1 MNDSTDQLLEEL
13 GGLGST
19 AGATPAVGKPLNQ
32 PGGNLPSTEKGDQ
45 WRILLVDLV
54 YLLNASFRDAHYWE
68 GVKAEK
74 DTFKNLVNI
83 LHDLNQMPNHDG
95 LVRILY
101 RGSQG
106 AKVSSKAD
114 YIIRFGDLNV
124 DVAATAAVIKRMGI
138 RIKHIEGRLIKAFE
152 VLSDQG
158 IETIFIRIP
167 GSSEADLE
175 KMQICLHI
183 ISRYKKAVSDDVP
196 IEITTSAGKRSITA
210 ISNEYQ
216 QPDPNLTMLAALN
229 DLGPANMQEMVQKV
243 STLMNRPDLAQTG
256 LRSANVY
263 KTIFNI
269 KSLRQKLERPPIE
282 VNSEKPSQTGVA
294 QIGAAG
300 TGSGR
305 GGSSGPPTAGQATGV
320 VDSGSGGRGAGVV
333 LHGDGSRGAGAV
345 PDGGGGQGTGGVSD
359 GGGSQGT
366 GGVLDGAGSQST
378 GSVLDGVG
386 GVVPDGNAGQSVGV
400 VNDEGG
406 NVDPLH
412 TGATD
417 PTVLKASIAR
427 FVKDTYRGSP
437 ETGARIMHTIFSN
450 DYGQLEMEG
459 LEGRLHLLTDLLSS
473 LQKSNSTQEFAQQVI
488 KKIQAGVDQIP
499 AEVLEDLVVQDDVI
513 KIWDGEDEKII
524 GKADENLVNIIESSK
539 ERSSSIKK
547 ARPVFR
553 PDAEFTAQDVDRLSE
568 TFNIP
573 NQEAE
578 EITKLFKQCFD
589 RQGNFQ
595 RALFDK
601 NVPEFARYPKR
612 IFDIMWE
619 FLRETP
625 RRSNRLPFLNSLQ
638 LLLIEIQQPKQAIKT
653 LISDFILNP
662 GEVTYPDRNAM
673 MLAIQFLRTYNKE
686 LNMDIEITPEEVLRV
701 QVGLDKSVAHYTEW
715 KVNAEQ
721 KKFIEKVITIR
732 KKLLTSFELD
742 GSDENVFPI
751 RFLLALEREVHMF
764 LALVGGKTADA
775 VIQGALNVY
784 GNPAAKVYQLGA
796 SQQYISSLLQ
806 HLAVLIRALGRIGQQ
821 EDLVLLD
828 EIGKRQQ
835 SFTDLSE
842 EPRHAAQVRRTMGW
856 IESAKSEIR
865 TRNDE
870 PLV

>member
-1 MNDSTDQLLEEL
+1 MNDSTDQLIEEL

-19 AGATPAVGKPLNQ
+19 AGAAPAAGKPVNQ
-32 PGGNLPSTEKGDQ
+32 PGVNMPSTEKKDQ

-95 LVRILY
+95 LVKILY

-138 RIKHIEGRLIKAFE
+138 RLKHIEGRLIKAFE
-152 VLSDQG
+152 VLSTQG
-158 IETIFIRIP
+158 IETIYIRIP
-167 GSSEADLE
+167 GSSDADLE
-175 KMQICLHI
+175 KMQICLLI
-183 ISRYKKAVSDDVP
+183 ISRYKKAVSDGVP
-196 IEITTSAGKRSITA
+196 IEIATGAGKRSITA
-210 ISNEYQ
+210 ISNENQ

-229 DLGPANMQEMVQKV
+229 DLDPANMRELVQKV
-243 STLMNRPDLAQTG
+243 STLMNRPDLAQTR

-269 KSLRQKLERPPIE
+269 KSLRQKLARPPIE
-282 VNSEKPSQTGVA
+282 VNSERPSQTGVA

-305 GGSSGPPTAGQATGV
+305 GGSGGPPTAGQTTGV
-320 VDSGSGGRGAGVV
+320 VNDGSGGRGAGVV
-333 LHGDGSRGAGAV
+333 LHG
-345 PDGGGGQGTGGVSD
+345 
-359 GGGSQGT
+359 GGSQS
-366 GGVLDGAGSQST
+366 A
-378 GSVLDGVG
+378 
-386 GVVPDGNAGQSVGV
+386 GVVPDGDVGQSVGV
-400 VNDEGG
+400 VNGEGG
-406 NVDPLH
+406 NVDPLR
-412 TGATD
+412 TGSTD

-450 DYGQLEMEG
+450 DYSQLEMEG
-459 LEGRLHLLTDLLSS
+459 LEGRLHLLTDLLLS
-473 LQKSNSTQEFAQQVI
+473 LQNSNCTQEFAQQVI

-539 ERSSSIKK
+539 ERSSTRKK
-547 ARPVFR
+547 TRPDFR

-568 TFNIP
+568 AFNIP

-578 EITKLFKQCFD
+578 AITKLFKQCFD

-612 IFDIMWE
+612 IFDIMWA

-653 LISDFILNP
+653 LISDFILNS

-701 QVGLDKSVAHYTEW
+701 QVGLDKSVAHYAEW

-732 KKLLTSFELD
+732 KKLITSFELD

-764 LALVGGKTADA
+764 LALVGGKTAAA

-784 GNPAAKVYQLGA
+784 GNPAAEVYQLGA
-796 SQQYISSLLQ
+796 SRQYESSLLQ

-835 SFTDLSE
+835 LFTGLSE

-865 TRNDE
+865 TRNVE
-870 PLV
+870 

>member
-13 GGLGST
+13 GGLG
-19 AGATPAVGKPLNQ
+19 ATRAAGKPVNQ
-32 PGGNLPSTEKGDQ
+32 PGVNMPSTEKKDQ

-95 LVRILY
+95 LVKILY

-138 RIKHIEGRLIKAFE
+138 RLKHIEGRLLKAFE
-152 VLSDQG
+152 VLSTQG

-167 GSSEADLE
+167 GSSDADLE
-175 KMQICLHI
+175 KMQICLRI
-183 ISRYKKAVSDDVP
+183 ISRYKKAVSDGVP
-196 IEITTSAGKRSITA
+196 IEITTGAGKRSITA
-210 ISNEYQ
+210 MSNEYQ

-229 DLGPANMQEMVQKV
+229 DLGPANMRELVQKV
-243 STLMNRPDLAQTG
+243 STLMNRTDLAQTS

-269 KSLRQKLERPPIE
+269 KSLRQKLARPPIE
-282 VNSEKPSQTGVA
+282 VNSERPSQTGVA

-305 GGSSGPPTAGQATGV
+305 GGSGGPPTAGQTTGV
-320 VDSGSGGRGAGVV
+320 VNGGSGGRGAGV
-333 LHGDGSRGAGAV
+333 
-345 PDGGGGQGTGGVSD
+345 VSD

-366 GGVLDGAGSQST
+366 GSVPDGGGSQGTGGVPDGGGSQGT
-378 GSVLDGVG
+378 GSVIDGDGSQGSG
-386 GVVPDGNAGQSVGV
+386 GVIDGNAAQSAGAVTGE
-400 VNDEGG
+400 DG

-417 PTVLKASIAR
+417 PTFLKASIAR

-450 DYGQLEMEG
+450 DYSQLEMEG
-459 LEGRLHLLTDLLSS
+459 LEGRLHLLADLLLS
-473 LQKSNSTQEFAQQVI
+473 LQNRDCTQEFAQQVI

-513 KIWDGEDEKII
+513 KIWDGDDEKII

-539 ERSSSIKK
+539 ERSSTRKK
-547 ARPVFR
+547 TRAVFR
-553 PDAEFTAQDVDRLSE
+553 PDAEFTAQDVDQLSE
-568 TFNIP
+568 AFNIP

-653 LISDFILNP
+653 LISDFILNS

-701 QVGLDKSVAHYTEW
+701 QVGLDKSVAHYAEW

-764 LALVGGKTADA
+764 LALVGGKTAAA

-796 SQQYISSLLQ
+796 SRQYESSLLQ

-835 SFTDLSE
+835 LFTGLSE

-856 IESAKSEIR
+856 IESAKNEIR
-865 TRNDE
+865 TRNVE
-870 PLV
+870 